1 MYECWELAAISA
13 PLQSAPS
20 DAGRF
25 TRFNRPQR
33 IYNMT
38 QNTIL
43 SIHQLKA
50 NIIKIIIWK
59 IKYGLLGMKYFPC
72 ITQHLPRI
80 ARSGVGELWG
90 IKSFYHEYWFKWRL
104 LECAM
109 LWVLLLT
116 RIRYYSPLAL
126 LNGDTSTIPTFFFKS
141 QNQAFKRPFN
151 TEFWRKML
159 RHED

>member
-1 MYECWELAAISA
+1 MLRVSRYLSSTSVRTQWCWEVHQIQPATENLQHDPKHYTKHSPTQGKYNKNHYMKNKIWTFGHEIF
-13 PLQSAPS
+13 PLYHPAFAKDCQP
-20 DAGRF
+20 
-25 TRFNRPQR
+25 
-33 IYNMT
+33 
-38 QNTIL
+38 
-43 SIHQLKA
+43 
-50 NIIKIIIWK
+50 
-59 IKYGLLGMKYFPC
+59 
-72 ITQHLPRI
+72 
-80 ARSGVGELWG
+80 GVGELWG